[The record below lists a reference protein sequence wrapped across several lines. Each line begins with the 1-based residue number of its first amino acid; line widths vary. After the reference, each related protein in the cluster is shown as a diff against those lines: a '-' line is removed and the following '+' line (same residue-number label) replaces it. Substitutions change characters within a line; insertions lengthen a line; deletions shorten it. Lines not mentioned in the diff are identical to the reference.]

1 MIPNAHPRNQVIDI
15 DRIDLSCCQMNSDA
29 GKMGSRTDGS
39 KSRRWLVKPIIAL
52 QAVALK
58 RDNIV
63 GHYQQ
68 PQVLQFDINSY
79 WCNPFIYIIFNN
91 NMWTHGDMMWTINY
105 VLGPTGFVP
114 NVHDQFWM
122 FLDKCMNLSLDYV
135 YGSMGCHPEPCKMN
149 KYGKTRLLQK
159 IPFFC
164 LNVGIT
170 RLIPFNPKKIGI
182 WITRYIY
189 IYYIILYYILYDVII
204 CYPFKTQF

>member
-1 MIPNAHPRNQVIDI
+1 
-15 DRIDLSCCQMNSDA
+15 
-29 GKMGSRTDGS
+29 
-39 KSRRWLVKPIIAL
+39 
-52 QAVALK
+52 
-58 RDNIV
+58 
-63 GHYQQ
+63 
-68 PQVLQFDINSY
+68 
-79 WCNPFIYIIFNN
+79 
-91 NMWTHGDMMWTINY
+91 
-105 VLGPTGFVP
+105 
-114 NVHDQFWM
+114 M

-189 IYYIILYYILYDVII
+189 IYYIILYFI
-204 CYPFKTQF
+204 